1 MVSKNTNTNPL
12 VNVLDKTY
20 VHRKPSKQTQHELK
34 KKQSKGSILQT
45 SHLLKS

>member
-34 KKQSKGSILQT
+34 KNNQKAAFYRQAT
-45 SHLLKS
+45 Y